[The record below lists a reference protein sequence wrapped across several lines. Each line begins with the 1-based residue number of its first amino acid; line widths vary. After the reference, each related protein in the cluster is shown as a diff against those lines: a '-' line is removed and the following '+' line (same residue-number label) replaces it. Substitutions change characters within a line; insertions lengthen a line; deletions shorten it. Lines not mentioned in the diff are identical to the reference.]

1 MITLYGIA
9 NCDTVRKAR
18 KWLEAQG
25 VAYRFQDFRKD
36 GLDPEQLQAWASE
49 LGWEQLLNRRG
60 TTWRK
65 LPEALRAGM
74 DQPAAVRVMLQQ
86 PAIIKRPLLDL
97 GQRRVL
103 GFSPD
108 LYTELFG

>member
-1 MITLYGIA
+1 MVVLYGIPT
-9 NCDTVRKAR
+9 CDTVRKAR
-18 KWLEAQG
+18 RWLEAQG
-25 VAYRFQDFRKD
+25 VAYRFHDFRKD
-36 GLDPEQLQAWASE
+36 GLTPEQLEAWTAE

-65 LPEALRAGM
+65 LPEELRTGIDRAG
-74 DQPAAVRVMLQQ
+74 AVRLMLEH

-97 GQRRVL
+97 GARRVP
-103 GFSPD
+103 GFTPD

>member
-1 MITLYGIA
+1 MVTLYGIA

-18 KWLEAQG
+18 RWLEAQG
-25 VAYRFQDFRKD
+25 VDYRFHDFRKD
-36 GLDPEQLQAWASE
+36 GLVREQLEAWASE

-60 TTWRK
+60 ITWRK
-65 LPEALRAGM
+65 LPEELRSGIDQAG
-74 DQPAAVRVMLQQ
+74 AVQVMLEH

-97 GQRRVL
+97 GRRRIL